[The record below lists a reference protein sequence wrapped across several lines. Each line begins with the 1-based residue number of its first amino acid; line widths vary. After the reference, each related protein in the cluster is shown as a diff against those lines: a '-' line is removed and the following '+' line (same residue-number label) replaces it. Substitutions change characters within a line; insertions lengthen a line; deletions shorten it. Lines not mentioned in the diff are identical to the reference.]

1 MVYEM
6 SHNGRGIGIFRIF
19 CSPVKCWF
27 NWKVGGAEKLGNVCN
42 SVAFGDK
49 EILNMR
55 QNTGAAE
62 GAYENRKGKGK
73 LDNFIKICIHREN
86 QLWVGDEGIRD
97 IINTK

>member
-55 QNTGAAE
+55 
-62 GAYENRKGKGK
+62 
-73 LDNFIKICIHREN
+73 
-86 QLWVGDEGIRD
+86 
-97 IINTK
+97 